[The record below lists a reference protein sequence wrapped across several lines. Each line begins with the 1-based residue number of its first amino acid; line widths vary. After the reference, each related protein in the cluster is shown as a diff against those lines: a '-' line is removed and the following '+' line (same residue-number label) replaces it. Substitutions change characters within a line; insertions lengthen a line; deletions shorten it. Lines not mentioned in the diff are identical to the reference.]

1 MHIGFITPEYQYKN
15 NQKAI
20 GGIGTFTKN
29 LAEQLVLN
37 KYTVSIFLYS
47 QNETKTFK
55 ENGITVYLIA
65 QKKFPFLTW
74 ITNRKHNQN
83 YINKIVEKENINV
96 LEASDWTGF
105 TAFMR
110 FKVPLILRLHG
121 SDTYFCD
128 LDNRKVKFKNFY
140 FEKKALKGA
149 DKIVGVSH
157 FVAKKTKELFNIKK
171 EIKVIHNAMDTTFFT
186 PDHQNIQKK
195 TLLYF
200 GTIIRKKGVLEI
212 APVFNKLV
220 AQDSEIRLTFLGRD
234 TVDIL
239 KKESTL
245 KLFESQLSEKAK
257 KNFRHISSVPYYEV
271 KKHINQAEII
281 VLPSFA
287 EAFPMT
293 WLEAM
298 ALEKKLITSNIGWAT
313 ELMINGET
321 GFMLD
326 PKKHQEFVD
335 KILSLLNNTNSELMA
350 NKARKRIISSFNLV
364 DKTKEN
370 IEFYKELL

>member
-20 GGIGTFTKN
+20 GGIATFIKS
-29 LAEQLVLN
+29 LSEQLVLN
-37 KYTVSIFLYS
+37 KHTVSIFLYS

-65 QKKFPFLTW
+65 QKKSPFLTW
-74 ITNRKHNQN
+74 LTNRKHTQN
-83 YINKIVEKENINV
+83 YINKIVADNNIDV

-105 TAFMR
+105 TAFMK
-110 FKVPLILRLHG
+110 FNIPLVLRLHG
-121 SDTYFCD
+121 SDTYFCN

-140 FEKKALKGA
+140 FENKALKGA
-149 DKIVGVSH
+149 DKIVGVSQ
-157 FVAKKTKELFNIKK
+157 FVAEKTKELFNIKK
-171 EIKVIHNAMDTTFFT
+171 EIKVIHNAMDTELFQ
-186 PDHQNIQKK
+186 PNHQNIQKK

-212 APVFNKLV
+212 ANVFNKLV
-220 AQDSEIRLTFLGRD
+220 AQDSEIQLTFLGRD

-245 KLFESQLSEKAK
+245 KLFKTELSEKAK
-257 KNFRHISSVPYYEV
+257 KNFRYISSVPYYEV
-271 KKHINQAEII
+271 KKYINQSEII

-298 ALEKKLITSNIGWAT
+298 ALEKKLITSNIGWAK

-321 GFMLD
+321 GFMVD
-326 PKKHQEFVD
+326 PKNHNEFVD
-335 KILSLLNNTNSELMA
+335 KILSLLNDTNSKLMA
-350 NKARKRIISSFNLV
+350 ENARKRIISTFNLL